1 MKTSCK
7 WIVGL
12 LFLLVSIQ
20 PLWAK
25 DKYTVAVL
33 PFSVHSAENID
44 YVRQGVGDMLASR
57 ISVSEK
63 LEVIGRDL
71 LFDALKITAGK
82 ELTPTD
88 VHAVGKKVNA
98 DFVVWG
104 SITKI
109 GSSLSIDGKMLDIA
123 ANKSAL
129 NITAQCPTM
138 DEVIPKIND
147 FAQRITAHIL
157 GASPQTISALPAAR
171 EVIVS
176 RPPSPQA
183 AREAEIIS
191 GMGGGRKGTFTSS
204 INPDFINAAQPLN
217 RKTFWKSQ
225 QFSNEFR
232 GMDIGDVN
240 GDGLNE
246 TVIIDPHNVFI
257 YRKTGNDFRLIQQI
271 SGKSYDYY
279 VSVDVA
285 DINGNGIKEIIV
297 SSYTGQQV
305 DSFILEFRNGKFEKI
320 ASDLPW
326 FMRVIDN
333 GSGIPLLLGQRR
345 GLGMPF
351 DTPIYEIVWKNG
363 QYVEGPKMRIPQGL
377 SVYGL
382 TMDRLGSS
390 GPEKIIALNSDDY
403 LCIFEQTDKPLSK
416 IAVFGGSS
424 ESLWKSDEQFG
435 GSNTYIEPMSRGGF
449 SENKSEDADL
459 IHYINLRIVTYD
471 TNKDGKREII
481 VVKNLSSA
489 SRMFQSLKLFT
500 AAEVYNLEWEGMGMV
515 ENWRTKKISGYVA
528 DYQFKDIDNDG
539 ENEVVLALVLSVG
552 GSIRDR
558 SVIVTYSLKSE

>member
-1 MKTSCK
+1 
-7 WIVGL
+7 
-12 LFLLVSIQ
+12 
-20 PLWAK
+20 
-25 DKYTVAVL
+25 
-33 PFSVHSAENID
+33 
-44 YVRQGVGDMLASR
+44 
-57 ISVSEK
+57 
-63 LEVIGRDL
+63 
-71 LFDALKITAGK
+71 
-82 ELTPTD
+82 
-88 VHAVGKKVNA
+88 
-98 DFVVWG
+98 
-104 SITKI
+104 
-109 GSSLSIDGKMLDIA
+109 
-123 ANKSAL
+123 
-129 NITAQCPTM
+129 M

-147 FAQRITAHIL
+147 FAQRITTHIL
-157 GASPQTISALPAAR
+157 GAPPTITAQPTAR

-240 GDGLNE
+240 GDGQNE
-246 TVIIDPHNVFI
+246 TVIIDPHNVFV
-257 YRKTGNDFRLIQQI
+257 YQKKGNEFKLVQQI
-271 SGKSYDYY
+271 PGKSYDYY
-279 VSVDVA
+279 VSLDVA
-285 DINGNGIKEIIV
+285 DINGNGVKEIIV

-305 DSFILEFRNGKFEKI
+305 DSFILEFRNGKFQTI
-320 ASDLPW
+320 AADLPW
-326 FMRVIDN
+326 FMRAIDN

-345 GLGMPF
+345 GIDMPF
-351 DTPIYEIVWKNG
+351 DTPIHEIVWKNG
-363 QYVEGPKMRIPQGL
+363 AYAEGPKMRIPQGL

-382 TMDRLGSS
+382 TLDKLGS
-390 GPEKIIALNSDDY
+390 GGAEKIIALNSDDY
-403 LCIFEQTDKPLSK
+403 LCIFEQTDKPLSRVA
-416 IAVFGGSS
+416 IFGGSS
-424 ESLWKSDEQFG
+424 EFLWKSDEQFG
-435 GSNTYIEPMSRGGF
+435 GSNTYIEPMSRSGVK
-449 SENKSEDADL
+449 EDKSEDADL

-489 SRMFQSLKLFT
+489 SRMFQRLKLFT

-552 GSIRDR
+552 GSIKDR